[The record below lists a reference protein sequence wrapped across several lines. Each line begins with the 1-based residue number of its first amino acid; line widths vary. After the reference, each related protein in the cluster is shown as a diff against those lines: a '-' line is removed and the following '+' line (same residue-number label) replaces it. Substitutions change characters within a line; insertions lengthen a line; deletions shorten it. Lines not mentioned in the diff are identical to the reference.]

1 MSSANFWRN
10 AERDDIMA
18 LQLQTDRRKSGAFHR
33 KSGLWWTFSRQF
45 ADLRSLIAIFVFL
58 FLLVMPIAML
68 ILGREIFTGLANRYT
83 LPYHDA
89 EGMSVT
95 YLLGKPLLFN
105 FAFVPFH
112 LMMITV
118 SSVAVLIMGGSLFR
132 PLYHRETVDFEWSLP
147 LTKSQWFLGRA
158 LALVAGLSVVYLVNI
173 VATSGIVY
181 AWGLNELLGDY
192 LFAYLK
198 TYLSTIVFAWFS
210 LVIFSLAGRLF
221 DAIILNIMIHLA
233 FPLTLLIPFL
243 IGDIN
248 RQSSI
253 HKLVWL
259 FAPAFDT
266 YRGIVADRSILYY
279 VILIIFWFVFGWF
292 CAMKRPAEWG
302 GRKTGTMLWFPFV
315 QPVFSV
321 AGGIVAGNL
330 FYAFDFANVLHE
342 QTKLLRPSFIIGA
355 ILGAFLGQLVSSAI
369 MGKSLQRVQGDEPSK
384 ARRHPVL
391 CEWLWSLL
399 GVAILYVVELLCQVI

>member
-1 MSSANFWRN
+1 
-10 AERDDIMA
+10 MA
-18 LQLQTDRRKSGAFHR
+18 LQLQTNRGKSGALYR

-68 ILGREIFTGLANRYT
+68 ILGRDIFTGLANRYT
-83 LPYHDA
+83 LQSEDA
-89 EGMSVT
+89 EVMTVA
-95 YLLGKPLLFN
+95 YFLGKPLLLN
-105 FAFVPFH
+105 FASVPFH
-112 LMMITV
+112 LIMVSV

-158 LALVAGLSVVYLVNI
+158 LALVTGLSVVYLVNI

-181 AWGLNELLGDY
+181 AWGLKEFLGDY

-198 TYLSTIVFAWFS
+198 TYLSTIVFAGFS

-221 DAIILNIMIHLA
+221 DAIVLNIMVHLA
-233 FPLTLLIPFL
+233 SPLTLLIPFL
-243 IGDIN
+243 IGDIR
-248 RQSSI
+248 RQSAI

-266 YRGIVADRSILYY
+266 YRAIVVDRSLLFY
-279 VILIIFWFVFGWF
+279 VILIVFWFVFGWF

-302 GRKTGTMLWFPFV
+302 GRKTGTMRWFPFV
-315 QPVFSV
+315 QPVFTV

-330 FYAFDFANVLHE
+330 FYAFDFANVFHD

-355 ILGAFLGQLVSSAI
+355 MLGAFLGQLVSSAI
-369 MGKSLQRVQGDEPSK
+369 TGKSLQRVQSDESGK

-399 GVAILYVVELLCQVI
+399 GVAILYAVELLSQVI